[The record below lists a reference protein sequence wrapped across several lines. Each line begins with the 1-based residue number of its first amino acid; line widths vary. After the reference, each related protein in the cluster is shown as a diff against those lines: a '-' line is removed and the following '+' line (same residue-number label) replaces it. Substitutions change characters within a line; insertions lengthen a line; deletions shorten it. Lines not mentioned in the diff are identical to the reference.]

1 MTVPAIVKLARIQC
15 ATQAIGSKEIVDVV
29 GDGQNEAKLEVEDEM
44 SMMLA
49 LEGGG
54 MADNFYTNNKIHESY
69 SW

>member
-1 MTVPAIVKLARIQC
+1 M
-15 ATQAIGSKEIVDVV
+15 V